1 MLQACLGM
9 ELRADPAEVALH
21 APRLPEF
28 IDSMEIRQLSVGPH
42 AVDLQLQRYGN
53 HVGIDVAR
61 KLGDLAVHVSM

>member
-1 MLQACLGM
+1 
-9 ELRADPAEVALH
+9 
-21 APRLPEF
+21 
-28 IDSMEIRQLSVGPH
+28 MEIRQLSVGPH